1 MAKKTK
7 HEDINTLLKELK
19 RKNKEIAKWKEAID
33 RYIED
38 VAIEYDLLFDEDDK
52 YAE

>member
-7 HEDINTLLKELK
+7 PEDIIALLKELK
-19 RKNKEIAKWKEAID
+19 QKNRKIAKWKEAID

>member
-7 HEDINTLLKELK
+7 PEDINTLLKELK

-33 RYIED
+33 KYIENVSID
-38 VAIEYDLLFDEDDK
+38 YDLLIDEDDK